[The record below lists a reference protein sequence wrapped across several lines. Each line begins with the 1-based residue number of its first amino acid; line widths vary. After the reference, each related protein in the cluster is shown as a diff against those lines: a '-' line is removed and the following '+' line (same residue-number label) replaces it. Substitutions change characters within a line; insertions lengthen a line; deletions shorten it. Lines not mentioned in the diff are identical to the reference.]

1 MRPGEIF
8 ALTWGRM
15 AATYAAR
22 QAALPE
28 GLLRDSEVWRE
39 VPVETS
45 AGAWV
50 FHPNG

>member
-28 GLLRDSEVWRE
+28 GLLRDIEVWR
-39 VPVETS
+39 